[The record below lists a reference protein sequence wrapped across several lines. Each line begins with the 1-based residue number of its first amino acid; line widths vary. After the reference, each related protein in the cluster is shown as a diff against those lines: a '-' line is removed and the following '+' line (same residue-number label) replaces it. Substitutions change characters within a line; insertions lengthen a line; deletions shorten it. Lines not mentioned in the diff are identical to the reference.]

1 MSLAITELELT
12 DVNTISIPTDAIL
25 MLLLLFVFV
34 LIGYFFHNILN
45 NQTNKFVDKVTDKSN
60 IELVKDKL
68 EDQLILESATI
79 HHERLEQSKI
89 KKPNYFSPSKLLGIS
104 SLIIVAIGGGS
115 SILGIKAI
123 QNSYKKAHPNQVNI
137 KRENESETSLLSMTK
152 IKPSKPSIAKTK
164 KIIYVDPLLS
174 TNNSSKNNNFN
185 QITEKQT
192 IDFFSF

>member
-1 MSLAITELELT
+1 M
-12 DVNTISIPTDAIL
+12 
-25 MLLLLFVFV
+25 
-34 LIGYFFHNILN
+34 
-45 NQTNKFVDKVTDKSN
+45 
-60 IELVKDKL
+60 
-68 EDQLILESATI
+68 
-79 HHERLEQSKI
+79 
-89 KKPNYFSPSKLLGIS
+89 
-104 SLIIVAIGGGS
+104 IIVAIGGGS